1 MTMAG
6 RIPQY
11 FIDQLLNRIDV
22 VDLIDG
28 YVPLKKAGANY
39 KACCPFHGEKSPS
52 FTVSPSKQFYHC
64 FGCGVNGTAISFL
77 MEYDHMEFREA
88 IEKLASGA
96 GMEIPEEAQGFK
108 PKQAVSQGIDL
119 YQLMNQVNEFYQN
132 QLRQHPNKQEAI
144 DYLQK
149 RGLSGET
156 AKRFGMGY
164 APEGWDNLMS
174 TLGVTTP
181 AQKALLDAG
190 MLTQNEKKRTYDRFR
205 HRIMFPIHD
214 HRGRVVGFGGRVLE
228 QAESRPNSKPQPGN
242 PKYLNS
248 PETPIFHKGSE
259 LYGLYAA
266 RGGIK
271 EADGVLVVEGY
282 MDVVALAEA
291 GINNAVATLG
301 TATTA
306 MHLQRLFRHTPNITF
321 SFDGDRAG
329 RAAAWKALETSLPSL
344 QDGFQVSFL
353 FLPDGEDPD
362 TMVKKVGKEG
372 FDELVSNA
380 KPLPDFLIDTLSQ
393 QADINRLDGRAKLSK
408 LAKPLIEKFPNGV
421 LKKLVIERLAS
432 LTQISTHDLLGIR
445 PPDQQPQYGGSA
457 DFANNSGYSNNN
469 FGSARGGRKG
479 FQKSNREPQQAPR
492 AAYITPV
499 RRAVSLILQYPQFH
513 SEFAVLQ
520 TIPDDQVRGIG
531 MVQELRKACEENSS
545 MTTATLLERYRDRSF
560 TATLAQLANHEHNNL
575 DALVD
580 DDAIALIRGTMAK
593 IIEDYNSA
601 EVAKAMAELE
611 GLTKRSLITE
621 LTTDEAARKEALT
634 AYIRASYK

>member
-1 MTMAG
+1 MAG
-6 RIPQY
+6 RIPQH

-88 IEKLASGA
+88 IEKLASSA
-96 GMEIPEEAQGFK
+96 GMEMPEESQGFT
-108 PKQAVSQGIDL
+108 PKVTVSQGIDL
-119 YQLMNQVNEFYQN
+119 YQLMNEVNEFYQN
-132 QLRQHPNKQEAI
+132 QLRQHPEKQEAI

-156 AKRFGMGY
+156 AKRFGMGF

-174 TLGVTTP
+174 TLGATAP
-181 AQKALLDAG
+181 AQKALLDTG

-228 QAESRPNSKPQPGN
+228 QVDPNPGN

-259 LYGLYAA
+259 LYGLFAA

-271 EADGVLVVEGY
+271 DSDGVLVVEGY

-301 TATTA
+301 TATTP

-362 TMVKKVGKEG
+362 TMVKKVGKDG
-372 FDELVSNA
+372 FDKLIESA
-380 KPLPDFLIDTLSQ
+380 TPLPDFLIDTLQQ

-408 LAKPLIEKFPNGV
+408 LAKPLLEKFPTGV
-421 LKKLVIERLAS
+421 LKKLVLERLAT
-432 LTQISTHDLLGIR
+432 LTQLSPHDLLGLK
-445 PPDQQPQYGGSA
+445 PPVQTEPFRGDSDFSGNFNSANYGSNSFSGNRSYGGKR
-457 DFANNSGYSNNN
+457 
-469 FGSARGGRKG
+469 FGKSAR
-479 FQKSNREPQQAPR
+479 QTQQTAR

-499 RRAVSLILQYPQFH
+499 RRAVSLIMQYPQFH
-513 SEFAVLQ
+513 AEFAILK
-520 TIPDDQVRGIG
+520 TIPDEQVRGIG
-531 MVQELRKACEENSS
+531 MVQELRRACEDNPS

-560 TATLAQLANHEHNNL
+560 IATLSQLANHEHNNL
-575 DALVD
+575 DTLND
-580 DDAIALIRGTMAK
+580 EDAVMLIRGTMAK
-593 IIEDYNSA
+593 IIEDYNSSEVSKA
-601 EVAKAMAELE
+601 EQELE
-611 GLTKRSLITE
+611 SLSKRSQITE
-621 LTTDEAARKEALT
+621 LGPEEAARKEALM
-634 AYIRASYK
+634 AYIRASYQ

>member
-1 MTMAG
+1 MAG
-6 RIPQY
+6 RIPQH
-11 FIDQLLNRIDV
+11 FIDQLLNRIDI

-52 FTVSPSKQFYHC
+52 FTVSPTKQFYHC

-96 GMEIPEEAQGFK
+96 GMEIPEESQGFTA
-108 PKQAVSQGIDL
+108 KQTVSEGIDL
-119 YQLMNQVNEFYQN
+119 YQLMNQVNEFYQK
-132 QLRQHPNKQEAI
+132 QLRQHPEKKEAV

-156 AKRFGMGY
+156 AKRFGMGF

-174 TLGVTTP
+174 TLGVSAS
-181 AQKALLDAG
+181 AQKALLDTG

-228 QAESRPNSKPQPGN
+228 QAEPQPGN

-259 LYGLYAA
+259 LYGLFAA

-271 EADGVLVVEGY
+271 VADGVLVVEGY

-291 GINNAVATLG
+291 GIDNAVATLG
-301 TATTA
+301 TATTP

-362 TMVKKVGKEG
+362 TMVKKVGKDG
-372 FDELVSNA
+372 FEELIKKA
-380 KPLPDFLIDTLSQ
+380 TPLPDFLIDSLTK
-393 QADINRLDGRAKLSK
+393 QADINRLDGRAKLSN
-408 LAKPLIEKFPNGV
+408 LAKPLLEKFPNGV
-421 LKKLVIERLAS
+421 LKKLVLERLS
-432 LTQISTHDLLGIR
+432 VLTQVSAHDLLGIE
-445 PPDQQPQYGGSA
+445 PPVSQEPFVG
-457 DFANNSGYSNNN
+457 NSGYGNSSFGTNNKGYGGGKSYGGNN
-469 FGSARGGRKG
+469 FRK
-479 FQKSNREPQQAPR
+479 FERAPQQAARKP
-492 AAYITPV
+492 YITPV
-499 RRAVSLILQYPQFH
+499 RRAISLLLQYPKLH
-513 SEFAVLQ
+513 PEFEVLEA
-520 TIPDDQVRGIG
+520 IPDEQVRGIG
-531 MVQELRKACEENSS
+531 MLHELRRMCKENP
-545 MTTATLLERYRDRSF
+545 TINTAALLERYRGQPF
-560 TATLAQLANHEHNNL
+560 LETLALLANHHHHDLETL
-575 DALVD
+575 EEEE
-580 DDAIALIRGTMAK
+580 AINEIQGTASK
-593 IIEDYNSA
+593 IIAEFNSSQP
-601 EVAKAMAELE
+601 ERIFKELE
-611 GLTKRSLITE
+611 DLQKRATLTKLSPGE
-621 LTTDEAARKEALT
+621 EARKEVLAS
-634 AYIRASYK
+634 YIRASYK

>member
-1 MTMAG
+1 MAG
-6 RIPQY
+6 RIPQH
-11 FIDQLLNRIDV
+11 FIDQLLNRIDI

-39 KACCPFHGEKSPS
+39 KACCPFHNEKSPS

-64 FGCGVNGTAISFL
+64 FGCGANGTAISFL

-88 IEKLASGA
+88 IESLASSA
-96 GMEIPEEAQGFK
+96 GMEIPEESQGLK
-108 PKQAVSQGIDL
+108 PKQAVSEGIDL

-132 QLRQHPNKQEAI
+132 QLRQHPAKQEAI

-149 RGLSGET
+149 RELSGKT
-156 AKRFGMGY
+156 AKRFGIGF
-164 APEGWDNLMS
+164 APEGWNNLMS
-174 TLGVTTP
+174 TLGVSAP
-181 AQKALLDAG
+181 AQKALLDTG

-228 QAESRPNSKPQPGN
+228 QAEPQPGN

-259 LYGLYAA
+259 LYGLFAA

-362 TMVKKVGKEG
+362 TMVKKVGKQG
-372 FDELVSNA
+372 FEKLIETA
-380 KPLPDFLIDTLSQ
+380 TPLPDFLIDTLQQ
-393 QADINRLDGRAKLSK
+393 QAWLNWLS
-408 LAKPLIEKFPNGV
+408 LYSTSSQVAC
-421 LKKLVIERLAS
+421 LK
-432 LTQISTHDLLGIR
+432 
-445 PPDQQPQYGGSA
+445 
-457 DFANNSGYSNNN
+457 N
-469 FGSARGGRKG
+469 
-479 FQKSNREPQQAPR
+479 
-492 AAYITPV
+492 
-499 RRAVSLILQYPQFH
+499 
-513 SEFAVLQ
+513 
-520 TIPDDQVRGIG
+520 
-531 MVQELRKACEENSS
+531 
-545 MTTATLLERYRDRSF
+545 
-560 TATLAQLANHEHNNL
+560 
-575 DALVD
+575 
-580 DDAIALIRGTMAK
+580 
-593 IIEDYNSA
+593 
-601 EVAKAMAELE
+601 
-611 GLTKRSLITE
+611 
-621 LTTDEAARKEALT
+621 
-634 AYIRASYK
+634 